1 MNKRSMGAVALLS
14 SMLIV
19 NVANAAPP
27 VRVALRASGSAIY
40 GGTAQSARTPIECTS
55 LEGVDVTV
63 PVSSTGAT
71 GKPQLSPIVCTHVID
86 SGSPLLFR
94 ALTQN
99 QAVDATFTFTQV
111 NPSTGQTQTLYTI
124 AVTGGRI
131 VSLRNASPST
141 LHTSTA
147 SEPATESF
155 ELTYTDITI
164 TYAGGV
170 TVTYSTIVR

>member
-1 MNKRSMGAVALLS
+1 MSKRSMGAVALLS

-27 VRVALRASGSAIY
+27 VRIALRAAGSAIY
-40 GGTAQSARTPIECTS
+40 GGTSQSTRTPIECTS

-63 PVSSTGAT
+63 PVSTSTGAT
-71 GKPQLSPIVCTHVID
+71 GKPQFSPIVCTHVID

-141 LHTSTA
+141 LNPSSAT
-147 SEPATESF
+147 EPATESF
-155 ELTYTDITI
+155 ELTYVEITI
-164 TYAGGV
+164 SYAGGASI
-170 TVTYSTIVR
+170 TYSNR